1 MINLSSILWL
11 VLIPASLFQGQS
23 GFDKTLS
30 GAIARAQ
37 SEQRQLMLYFTSNK
51 CEDCKSLEAYLVQET
66 VQSALD
72 AKYVSAKVDIE
83 AFDGQACSQI
93 YGISEVP
100 AVVIVKPDGTI
111 TAKKEGELSTS
122 DIESLIING
131 AFPKSQKKSSRPDDT
146 ASGSESQQGA
156 KSYALQVGFF
166 SSMKNAVNL
175 KNQIES
181 SGFSEARVAEEERDN
196 KTYYRVLVGDYAS
209 AQYARTDMK
218 TLEKSG
224 FSVKVHKNSR

>member
-1 MINLSSILWL
+1 MWL
-11 VLIPASLFQGQS
+11 VFIPASLFQGQS

-30 GAIARAQ
+30 AAVARAQ

-51 CEDCKSLEAYLVQET
+51 CEDCRTLDAYLAQET

-72 AKYVSAKVDIE
+72 AKYVSARVDIE
-83 AFDGQACSQI
+83 AFDGKACGQI
-93 YGISEVP
+93 YGISDVP

-111 TAKKEGELSTS
+111 TSRREGDLSTS

-131 AFPKSQKKSSRPDDT
+131 VFPGPETKKPGPAET
-146 ASGSESQQGA
+146 AAGSEDQHGA

-166 SSMKNAVNL
+166 SSMNNAVNL

-181 SGFSEARVAEEERDN
+181 KGFSEARVAEEERDN
-196 KTYYRVLVGDYAS
+196 KTYYRVLVGDYSS
-209 AQYARTDMK
+209 AQFARTDMK